1 VTAFFALIAGL
12 IGIVLLITCV
22 NVAGMLIARAIARE
36 REIAIRLA
44 LGAGRTRLVR
54 QLVLESVLL
63 FGAGGI
69 AGVALAWWATRLL
82 AAVRL
87 PVPLPIEID
96 VAPDGLVLTF
106 GLLLSLA
113 TGIGFGLLPALQ
125 STGLSLVAALK
136 SDATYRSGRA
146 GWLRRAF
153 VSGQVGL
160 SMLLLI
166 AAGLFARSLQRVASL
181 DVGFD
186 PTGVQTVTFDLGID
200 GYDEA
205 RGGPMMVELLER
217 VRALPGVQFAGL
229 ASDLPLDLG
238 EFGTVAFVDG
248 YRDASGRESIPTA
261 FNTVT
266 DGYLEAIAVP
276 VIAGRT
282 FRESDRAGGLRVTVI
297 SESFAET
304 AWPGQIAIG
313 KHVSWR
319 SDRTQPMTVIG
330 VVANTR
336 NQTLMEDVKPMMYR
350 PTAQNY
356 DPSAYLVVRG
366 APSVGANAIVAAIRD
381 IDPNLALGP
390 LQSLADINAIGVL
403 PQRLAASITAVLG
416 LLALLLSGI
425 GVYGVVAFTIA
436 QRTREVGIRM
446 TLGARRADVIRLV
459 LGGGLR
465 LALPGLGF
473 GLLIAFASA
482 RVLRGFLLGVPPGD
496 PVTFLLVPATLLVIV
511 LLACAA
517 PARRASAIEPVRA
530 LRTE

>member
-1 VTAFFALIAGL
+1 
-12 IGIVLLITCV
+12 
-22 NVAGMLIARAIARE
+22 
-36 REIAIRLA
+36 
-44 LGAGRTRLVR
+44 
-54 QLVLESVLL
+54 
-63 FGAGGI
+63 
-69 AGVALAWWATRLL
+69 
-82 AAVRL
+82 
-87 PVPLPIEID
+87 
-96 VAPDGLVLTF
+96 
-106 GLLLSLA
+106 
-113 TGIGFGLLPALQ
+113 
-125 STGLSLVAALK
+125 
-136 SDATYRSGRA
+136 
-146 GWLRRAF
+146 
-153 VSGQVGL
+153 
-160 SMLLLI
+160 
-166 AAGLFARSLQRVASL
+166 
-181 DVGFD
+181 
-186 PTGVQTVTFDLGID
+186 
-200 GYDEA
+200 
-205 RGGPMMVELLER
+205 
-217 VRALPGVQFAGL
+217 
-229 ASDLPLDLG
+229 
-238 EFGTVAFVDG
+238 
-248 YRDASGRESIPTA
+248 
-261 FNTVT
+261 
-266 DGYLEAIAVP
+266 
-276 VIAGRT
+276 
-282 FRESDRAGGLRVTVI
+282 
-297 SESFAET
+297 
-304 AWPGQIAIG
+304 
-313 KHVSWR
+313 
-319 SDRTQPMTVIG
+319 
-330 VVANTR
+330 
-336 NQTLMEDVKPMMYR
+336 MEDVKPMMYR